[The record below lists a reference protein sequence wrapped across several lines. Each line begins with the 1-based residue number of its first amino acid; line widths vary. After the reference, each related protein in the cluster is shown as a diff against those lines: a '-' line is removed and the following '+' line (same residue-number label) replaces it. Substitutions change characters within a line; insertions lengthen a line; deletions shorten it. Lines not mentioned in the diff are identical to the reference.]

1 MWKKF
6 ARGFMCLRDEAGC
19 VVSWWRYQAAAL
31 LSGCCCV
38 SGFCDVSSANRRIFH
53 HSTKLG
59 KKNLKHETNVR
70 FDVYPNHDEN
80 WYLSSEHPPWTLKP
94 MKGKF
99 LNMSKFCGSPSKC
112 QQHFTQV
119 RCAVRRFRAHWWL
132 LDHLFRVHWE
142 EEKTHKAWE
151 RSRQL

>member
-1 MWKKF
+1 
-6 ARGFMCLRDEAGC
+6 MCLRDEAGC

-31 LSGCCCV
+31 HFTAQVKMTDSVKCLRVLWCFQCWQKDIPPQYKTV
-38 SGFCDVSSANRRIFH
+38 E
-53 HSTKLG
+53 

-99 LNMSKFCGSPSKC
+99 LNMSKFCISPSKS

-142 EEKTHKAWE
+142 EEKTHKAWK